1 MMVGQIPAGTFID
14 RVGTRAGLATIFSI
28 WTVICG
34 LHAFAGPGTLI
45 ESIFGGLY
53 SAIPG
58 LPVITGAGLA
68 GFVMLRFLMGLAEC
82 GNYTAGIKALAGL
95 FPAATR
101 SRAGGFFNAGA
112 QFGSV
117 IAPPLILVLLINTFH
132 VSWQWGFVIPAVL
145 GRCGSFRGCR
155 SSRRRSA

>member
-1 MMVGQIPAGTFID
+1 
-14 RVGTRAGLATIFSI
+14 
-28 WTVICG
+28 
-34 LHAFAGPGTLI
+34 
-45 ESIFGGLY
+45 
-53 SAIPG
+53 
-58 LPVITGAGLA
+58 
-68 GFVMLRFLMGLAEC
+68 MLRFLMGLAEC

-132 VSWQWGFVIPAVL
+132 VSWQWGFVIPA
-145 GRCGSFRGCR
+145 GSDRCGSFRGCR
-155 SSRRRSA
+155 SFRRRSA